1 MSHVYLPICVIL
13 CILLRLH
20 DIELL
25 ILPYISRF
33 RLIFGVG
40 SLSFIYVSKR
50 LLEVSQDD
58 YIKHYREI
66 ERNKYLKKLD
76 IEHGLIS
83 MDDMD
88 NGQTVGCETS
98 EDIAASVD
106 RDCLKRKLFD
116 CLSILTE
123 DERELIDAIFFYGM
137 TEREYAAQKGV
148 YHNAIHK
155 KKIRILKKL
164 KKLMEN

>member
-1 MSHVYLPICVIL
+1 MKQKIISVFVIEAGKYVE
-13 CILLRLH
+13 ITYQEFVNRYTS
-20 DIELL
+20 DES
-25 ILPYISRF
+25 YKSKY
-33 RLIFGVG
+33 
-40 SLSFIYVSKR
+40 FIYVSKR

>member
-1 MSHVYLPICVIL
+1 MFLPICCLPFCHNLGLFCVIS
-13 CILLRLH
+13 
-20 DIELL
+20 IEL
-25 ILPYISRF
+25 F
-33 RLIFGVG
+33 CV
-40 SLSFIYVSKR
+40 SLSEQR
-50 LLEVSQDD
+50 Q
-58 YIKHYREI
+58 I

-98 EDIAASVD
+98 EDIAASVE